1 MPYLTVTVRVPSLTA
16 AQCRTLAQEFGWQL
30 ADFLRTL
37 ICVGTAVLFLAGTS
51 PDAEQAANVLL
62 GGLKLVK
69 VSRSFS
75 MRLRERP
82 YSVRIPGR
90 ESTLLTLTLPASM
103 CDFVATYASTREA
116 SRNQAYYKLLQ
127 QGLITFM
134 KALASVTE
142 MSTYGKISKSA
153 RS

>member
-1 MPYLTVTVRVPSLTA
+1 MPYQTVTLRVPSQTA
-16 AQCRTLAQEFGWQL
+16 AQCRTLAQEFGWQR

-37 ICVGTAVLFLAGTS
+37 ICIGTTVVFLAARS
-51 PDAEQAANVLL
+51 PDAEQAASVLL

-69 VSRSFS
+69 VSSSFS

-82 YSVRIPGR
+82 YSVRMLGR
-90 ESTLLTLTLPASM
+90 ESTLLTLSLPASM
-103 CDFVATYASTREA
+103 CDLVATYASTREV

-134 KALASVTE
+134 KALTSLTE
-142 MSTYGKISKSA
+142 MSTSGKIAKSA